1 MGAFTVKLCW
11 KYGNDT
17 DKIFGKLIFE
27 GELSFLSE
35 DGNFGIKVGAELF
48 EKRKTEA
55 KQSVFFYDFNFADA
69 AGEQKF
75 DKSGESFLIK
85 VETWADVGD
94 NFIDAGLFKDGGLP
108 G

>member
-1 MGAFTVKLCW
+1 M
-11 KYGNDT
+11 
-17 DKIFGKLIFE
+17 
-27 GELSFLSE
+27 SE

-75 DKSGESFLIK
+75 DKGGESFLIK
-85 VETWADVGD
+85 VET
-94 NFIDAGLFKDGGLP
+94 
-108 G
+108 